1 MTRVSQIVNEDFNRL
16 KQEVAADIKSGKKQ
30 RALSKINKYYQEQE
44 TVNSVVGSAK
54 VAENLDNDLQELR
67 IFVQDTFQGAP
78 AEVRQKQKSN
88 AKALQY
94 DGYRGRR
101 Q

>member
-1 MTRVSQIVNEDFNRL
+1 
-16 KQEVAADIKSGKKQ
+16 
-30 RALSKINKYYQEQE
+30 
-44 TVNSVVGSAK
+44 VVGSAK

-78 AEVRQKQKSN
+78 AEVRHKQKSN